1 MPFVFIPGECLLQ
14 VIFSFRPDDNFIF
27 HFFVSVLIID
37 YPNGKIISYRGE
49 VEGRILNERDGK
61 NGFGYDSIFYS
72 TDLKKSFG
80 QATPDEKKQ
89 VSHRARA
96 FAQLRKEEL
105 EK

>member
-1 MPFVFIPGECLLQ
+1 MDLGMI
-14 VIFSFRPDDNFIF
+14 
-27 HFFVSVLIID
+27 
-37 YPNGKIISYRGE
+37 
-49 VEGRILNERDGK
+49 
-61 NGFGYDSIFYS
+61 
-72 TDLKKSFG
+72 DLKKSFG